1 MNSVYEL
8 ERLGLILYSVVGEYM
23 YAVSVGV
30 EKGAGKFEVK
40 DLGKKKGNWATQFKP
55 ESTKKDNF
63 LLIDGKTTS
72 VDMMNAEMKKV
83 RYGESSEHACKVLH
97 LPYMG
102 EELAMI
108 VVLPKDTDGLLKLE
122 QSLDSPTLNTIIN
135 DVFSPTVVVSLPKF
149 KLESSFALSNTLSAL
164 GMVDVFS
171 EAKADLSGMGKELYV
186 SQVFHKAFV
195 DVNEEGTEAAA
206 ATAAVIRTRSLPARP
221 REFKANHPF
230 LFLIWN
236 YKLNAPLFI
245 GRGPDPS
252 PPHPLRHMVTFLY
265 VSMHKRGNFDRKMAS
280 ENPKVSAS
288 ANEFTLD
295 IYKAVTESSKN
306 DNLFI
311 APTSILVV
319 MAMVQGNWATQ
330 FKPENTKKD
339 NFHLIGGKT
348 ATIDMMNAEME
359 NVRYGESS
367 EHACKVLHLPYIGEE
382 LAMIVVLPKDTDGLL
397 KLEQSLDS
405 PTLNKII
412 NDVITP
418 TVVVSLPKF
427 KLESSFALSNT
438 LSALG
443 MVDVFSEAKADLSGM
458 GKKLYVSQVFHKAFV
473 DVNEEGTEAAAATAA
488 VMMTFSLP
496 PPPSEFKAD
505 HPFLFLIWNYKLNAP
520 LFIGRYMHPPSAPI
534 QTHEEL

>member
-1 MNSVYEL
+1 
-8 ERLGLILYSVVGEYM
+8 
-23 YAVSVGV
+23 
-30 EKGAGKFEVK
+30 
-40 DLGKKKGNWATQFKP
+40 
-55 ESTKKDNF
+55 
-63 LLIDGKTTS
+63 
-72 VDMMNAEMKKV
+72 
-83 RYGESSEHACKVLH
+83 
-97 LPYMG
+97 
-102 EELAMI
+102 
-108 VVLPKDTDGLLKLE
+108 
-122 QSLDSPTLNTIIN
+122 
-135 DVFSPTVVVSLPKF
+135 
-149 KLESSFALSNTLSAL
+149 
-164 GMVDVFS
+164 
-171 EAKADLSGMGKELYV
+171 
-186 SQVFHKAFV
+186 
-195 DVNEEGTEAAA
+195 
-206 ATAAVIRTRSLPARP
+206 
-221 REFKANHPF
+221 
-230 LFLIWN
+230 
-236 YKLNAPLFI
+236 
-245 GRGPDPS
+245 
-252 PPHPLRHMVTFLY
+252 
-265 VSMHKRGNFDRKMAS
+265 MAS

-319 MAMVQGNWATQ
+319 MAMVQVGARNVTKDQMVAALKLKFRNEKELLEEFELFSKALNQGSRDVTLQSANKLYPDKGKDILQEYISVVSKHFGTEIEALEFSTSPEPSRMSINKWVEEFTNHKIKDLLPNGSINALTRLVIVNAIYFKGNWATQ